1 MRLEFKWGAH
11 RNFCPPDRWFK
22 IALPMFSQF
31 AIAFGFISFHFVPFR
46 LPSSSSVHLFSFFSF
61 LCCNLNTPW
70 KMCRVVGFCHITFAE
85 DDDDDGD
92 GDGFAVIR
100 GVSVSHVQ
108 FTALILH
115 FTPLP
120 LYLFFFCFYLGYLQ
134 LLSAF
139 VAILHNCNSASK
151 SAQLMRLLYSERN
164 WKRMRVQLFNRLP
177 FLLSSTLSSLC
188 FPFVHRSLGAKFHEI
203 STVYS

>member
-1 MRLEFKWGAH
+1 MRCTETF
-11 RNFCPPDRWFK
+11 
-22 IALPMFSQF
+22 ALPMDDSKLSCQCFRNWQF
-31 AIAFGFISFHFVPFR
+31 AFGFISFR
-46 LPSSSSVHLFSFFSF
+46 LPPSFHLFSF

-85 DDDDDGD
+85 DDDD

-115 FTPLP
+115 STPFL
-120 LYLFFFCFYLGYLQ
+120 LLFFFYFLGYLQ

-151 SAQLMRLLYSERN
+151 SAQLIRLLYR
-164 WKRMRVQLFNRLP
+164 
-177 FLLSSTLSSLC
+177 
-188 FPFVHRSLGAKFHEI
+188 AKPKADACA
-203 STVYS
+203 TV